1 MQGNLQEAKVKL
13 AELLVD
19 SCDVSFAQLDNVA
32 QNYEVSTSQLLG
44 EAETSAAC
52 TVDYASGKIRCVEA
66 PVEPVEPIEAEDTD
80 ES

>member
-1 MQGNLQEAKVKL
+1 MPDNLQEAKVRL

-19 SCDVSFAQLDNVA
+19 SCDVSFAQIHDVA

-52 TVDYASGKIRCVEA
+52 TVDYASGKIRCVEV
-66 PVEPVEPIEAEDTD
+66 PSEPEEAEDTD